1 MKSLLKLFL
10 LLFLITFTN
19 TLLAQNV
26 KPLVSEEDWNKI
38 IPFLSEEQWDNAE
51 KLAHAYLDRF
61 KGKEKMTDEA
71 GIVRYMYLK
80 SVAALLGN
88 KTIDKETALKK
99 LKGFEG
105 QNIITPFII
114 FKKDGMFNY
123 LTISEEGDNWFQCS
137 ANNDA
142 TEIHMFETFQMSD
155 RNLLSNPEASEG
167 KKYRLMATIKS
178 IEANGFAMP
187 RLDLLYS
194 TTEIWDTE

>member
-1 MKSLLKLFL
+1 
-10 LLFLITFTN
+10 
-19 TLLAQNV
+19 
-26 KPLVSEEDWNKI
+26 
-38 IPFLSEEQWDNAE
+38 
-51 KLAHAYLDRF
+51 
-61 KGKEKMTDEA
+61 
-71 GIVRYMYLK
+71 
-80 SVAALLGN
+80 
-88 KTIDKETALKK
+88 
-99 LKGFEG
+99 
-105 QNIITPFII
+105 
-114 FKKDGMFNY
+114 MFNY